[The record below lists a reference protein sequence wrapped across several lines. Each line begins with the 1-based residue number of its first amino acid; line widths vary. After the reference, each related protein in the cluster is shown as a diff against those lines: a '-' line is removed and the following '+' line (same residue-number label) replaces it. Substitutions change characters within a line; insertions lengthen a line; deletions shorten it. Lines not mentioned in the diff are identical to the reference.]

1 MMAKLA
7 RENMTA
13 EDRLAAAAATIGSM
27 PQEQIDRQLERIGAV
42 PPGTGALSALQEA
55 VMAVCWAADTP
66 LSATA
71 VFQRLDYTAAVTRCT
86 VADCLLRLHRTGYLT
101 REPLNGR
108 AWLYRSARPLA
119 VHLACVIAD
128 LLQCSPDPAVTLRL
142 ALAGGGCNAD
152 PERDRRSI
160 S

>member
-1 MMAKLA
+1 VLGRRHTTERYGRVPAA
-7 RENMTA
+7 RLH
-13 EDRLAAAAATIGSM
+13 R
-27 PQEQIDRQLERIGAV
+27 RRH
-42 PPGTGALSALQEA
+42 
-55 VMAVCWAADTP
+55 
-66 LSATA
+66 
-71 VFQRLDYTAAVTRCT
+71 RCT

-142 ALAGGGCNAD
+142 ALADGGCNAD